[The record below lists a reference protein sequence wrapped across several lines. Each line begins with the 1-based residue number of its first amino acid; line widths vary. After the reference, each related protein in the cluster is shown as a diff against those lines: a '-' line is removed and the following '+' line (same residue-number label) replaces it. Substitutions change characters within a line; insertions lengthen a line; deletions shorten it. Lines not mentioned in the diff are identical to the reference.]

1 MTTKMTAAKK
11 GKVEGML
18 WVDLTGRKLELR
30 LVDAVAHYERR
41 HGRRPTVVMLPI
53 NEERPDSWMGI
64 ALQSGKVQ
72 RAHMIVGE
80 WL

>member
-1 MTTKMTAAKK
+1 MATTRK

-18 WVDLTGRKLELR
+18 WADLTGRKLELR
-30 LVDAVAHYERR
+30 LVDAVTYYERHR
-41 HGRRPTVVMLPI
+41 GRRPTVVMLPI

-64 ALQSGKVQ
+64 TLQSGKVQ
-72 RAHMIVGE
+72 KAHMIVGE